1 MVQCCFTSTE
11 TVRLIKTESPGRP
24 PRLILSFWIL
34 SRARSR
40 KDLHR
45 PAEPLATGAINE
57 TVHWPDVI
65 YTYMVQTRIYSNQI
79 EMDESELKSCA
90 EVEVAVL
97 DSPSL
102 TNLMVY
108 VGVKQHLKKKKK
120 KKGRRNAWP
129 CWSTET
135 TYSLL
140 GIGGGVGWGWGGG
153 GCLWIARTKRS
164 NPCEP
169 VWPSGKALGW

>member
-1 MVQCCFTSTE
+1 
-11 TVRLIKTESPGRP
+11 
-24 PRLILSFWIL
+24 
-34 SRARSR
+34 
-40 KDLHR
+40 
-45 PAEPLATGAINE
+45 
-57 TVHWPDVI
+57 
-65 YTYMVQTRIYSNQI
+65 
-79 EMDESELKSCA
+79 MDESELKSCV

-108 VGVKQHLKKKKK
+108 VDVKQHLKKK

-140 GIGGGVGWGWGGG
+140 GIGGGVGVGG

-169 VWPSGKALGW
+169 VWPSGKALG